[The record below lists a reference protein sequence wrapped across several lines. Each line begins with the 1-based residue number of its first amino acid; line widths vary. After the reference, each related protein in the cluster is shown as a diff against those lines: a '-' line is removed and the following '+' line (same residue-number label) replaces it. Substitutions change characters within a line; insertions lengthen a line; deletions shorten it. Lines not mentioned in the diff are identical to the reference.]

1 MKLNVTIPVYN
12 GQDQIESCVRRVLQL
27 AGVVACDEFELVIAE
42 NGSTDGTAL
51 IARDLERMDAR
62 VHLLSLPAKGRG
74 RALRAAWTGSSADIV
89 SYMDVDLSSDLT
101 DFARLIA
108 PILAG
113 THDVVVGSRL
123 LSASQTTRGW
133 RRETVSRLYS
143 LLARLALPLPCH
155 DLQCG
160 FKAVSRRAIDALVP
174 LVEDDAWFFDTELL
188 YLAGQAGYPVLE
200 IPIRWTESSR
210 STVRIARTAWEDLKG
225 LGRLRLGSRARR
237 LTRAWRERR
246 SSQDAGRTSLSQVAA
261 LHPSTL
267 VNDQTSNL

>member
-27 AGVVACDEFELVIAE
+27 ADVCGCDEFELVIAE

-51 IARDLERMDAR
+51 IAQDLVRMDSR
-62 VHLLSLPAKGRG
+62 VQWISLPAKGRG
-74 RALRAAWTGSSADIV
+74 RALRAAWTRSLADIV
-89 SYMDVDLSSDLT
+89 SYMDVDLSSDLA
-101 DFARLIA
+101 DFARLVA

-123 LSASQTTRGW
+123 LSRSQTTRGW

-143 LLARLALPLPCH
+143 ALARLALPLPCL

-160 FKAVSRRAIDALVP
+160 FKAISRRAIDELAP
-174 LVEDDAWFFDTELL
+174 LVEDEAWFFDTELL
-188 YLAGQAGYPVLE
+188 YLAAQAGYRVLE
-200 IPIRWTESSR
+200 IPIKWTESSH

-225 LGRLRLGSRARR
+225 LGRLRLGSRSRRLNRVWRARR
-237 LTRAWRERR
+237 ARR
-246 SSQDAGRTSLSQVAA
+246 DAAGSSHAQVAA
-261 LHPSTL
+261 LHPTAL
-267 VNDQTSNL
+267 VNDSTSNV

>member
-12 GQDQIESCVRRVLQL
+12 GQDQIESCVRRVLLL
-27 AGVVACDEFELVIAE
+27 AGSCGCDEFELVIAE

-51 IARDLERMDAR
+51 IARDLARMDPR
-62 VHLLSLPAKGRG
+62 VRLLSLPVKGRG
-74 RALRAAWTGSSADIV
+74 RALRAAWTGSAADVV
-89 SYMDVDLSSDLT
+89 SYMDVDLSSDLA
-101 DFARLIA
+101 DFSRLVA

-123 LSASQTTRGW
+123 LPHAQTTRGW

-143 LLARLALPLPCH
+143 VMARLALPLPCH

-160 FKAVSRRAIDALVP
+160 FKAVSRRAVDALVP
-174 LVEDDAWFFDTELL
+174 LVVDDAWFFDTELL

-200 IPIRWTESSR
+200 IPIKWTESAR

-225 LGRLRLGSRARR
+225 LGRLRWGTRSRR
-237 LTRAWRERR
+237 LTRAWRKRR
-246 SSQDAGRTSLSQVAA
+246 GKRDEGGTSLAQAAA
-261 LHPSTL
+261 LHPAPL
-267 VNDQTSNL
+267 VNDPTSNV